1 MTRYEVVIEKKASKA
16 LLSLDPP
23 DRARIAGAIEL
34 LSTNPFPPAA
44 KKLTNRAAY
53 RVRVGD
59 YRIIYVVQ
67 DSTITIV
74 ILAIGHRRD
83 VYR

>member
-1 MTRYEVVIEKKASKA
+1 MTRYTVFFEKKASKA

-23 DRARIAGAIEL
+23 ELARIAGAIEL
-34 LSTNPFPPAA
+34 LARHPFPPAA
-44 KKLTNRAAY
+44 KKLKNRAAY

-67 DSTITIV
+67 DTTITIV
-74 ILAIGHRRD
+74 IVAIGHRRD